1 MAYVLQLEGRDCQT
15 GKRKLKANMWHLRD
29 IYKYKDMQKFKI
41 RRKRIRQENAN
52 QKMPCA
58 ILIPRKK
65 IR

>member
-1 MAYVLQLEGRDCQT
+1 
-15 GKRKLKANMWHLRD
+15 MWHLRD

-52 QKMPCA
+52 QKMPRA